1 MRRLISEESEEERNW
16 GMNKQTERKIGQDRI
31 AEKVIYKR
39 ELNHS
44 YMVLPCQDKDM
55 AERYDYRIMQHNRI
69 GGLLPCSLR
78 YLDGEEL
85 LYYDITSRQPL
96 ARLYER
102 RQTWNGLSGIQ
113 QQYRHS
119 WGSTCWMS
127 LGFFWR
133 KR

>member
-1 MRRLISEESEEERNW
+1 
-16 GMNKQTERKIGQDRI
+16 MNKQMERKSGQDRI
-31 AEKVIYKR
+31 AENVIYKR

-96 ARLYER
+96 ARLYESR
-102 RQTWNGLSGIQ
+102 RMKAADLERIIRDTAAVQAQ
-113 QQYRHS
+113 
-119 WGSTCWMS
+119 
-127 LGFFWR
+127 LGGVHVG
-133 KR
+133 

>member
-1 MRRLISEESEEERNW
+1 
-16 GMNKQTERKIGQDRI
+16 MNKQMERKSGQDRI

-96 ARLYER
+96 ARLYESR
-102 RQTWNGLSGIQ
+102 R
-113 QQYRHS
+113 
-119 WGSTCWMS
+119 M
-127 LGFFWR
+127 
-133 KR
+133 KA